1 MDTDNIKCNCYCCC
15 HQVME
20 KMVKEIEELRVK
32 ESSAVEEQ
40 KKLSRV
46 VRLSSSSPSTS
57 SPSSSLPSMSRLD
70 RGMQRK
76 SGLQVANVQWLSDGT
91 ETHQSF

>member
-1 MDTDNIKCNCYCCC
+1 
-15 HQVME
+15 ME

-46 VRLSSSSPSTS
+46 VRLSTSSSSSTS

-76 SGLQVANVQWLSDGT
+76 SGLQEANVQWLSGGF

>member
-1 MDTDNIKCNCYCCC
+1 
-15 HQVME
+15 ME

-46 VRLSSSSPSTS
+46 VRLSTS

-76 SGLQVANVQWLSDGT
+76 SGLQVANVQWMSDGF

>member
-1 MDTDNIKCNCYCCC
+1 
-15 HQVME
+15 ME

-46 VRLSSSSPSTS
+46 VRLSTSSSSTS
-57 SPSSSLPSMSRLD
+57 
-70 RGMQRK
+70 
-76 SGLQVANVQWLSDGT
+76 
-91 ETHQSF
+91 